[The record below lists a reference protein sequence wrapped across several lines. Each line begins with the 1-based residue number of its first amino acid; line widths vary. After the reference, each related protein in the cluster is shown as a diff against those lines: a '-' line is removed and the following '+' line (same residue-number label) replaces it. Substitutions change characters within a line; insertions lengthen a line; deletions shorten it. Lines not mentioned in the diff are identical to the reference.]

1 MMKCAEVREMLP
13 AYRDESDVSL
23 SLRRHVTRCAECR
36 NELGKYDEV
45 AAHLA
50 RLRSQ
55 VIDPPPGLK
64 RSLVAIPSG
73 NGRLR
78 DAATHV
84 VRNRRVYAGGLTVAV
99 VGAGAVLWR
108 SRKQRL
114 VPA

>member
-1 MMKCAEVREMLP
+1 MKCAEVREMLP

-23 SLRRHVTRCAECR
+23 SLRRHVTRCLDCR
-36 NELGKYDEV
+36 SELAHYEEV
-45 AAHLA
+45 AAQLG
-50 RLRSQ
+50 RMRSQ
-55 VIDPPPGLK
+55 LSAPPPGLK

-73 NGRLR
+73 AGRLR
-78 DAATHV
+78 DVATHV
-84 VRNRRVYAGGLTVAV
+84 VRNRRAYAGGLTVAV